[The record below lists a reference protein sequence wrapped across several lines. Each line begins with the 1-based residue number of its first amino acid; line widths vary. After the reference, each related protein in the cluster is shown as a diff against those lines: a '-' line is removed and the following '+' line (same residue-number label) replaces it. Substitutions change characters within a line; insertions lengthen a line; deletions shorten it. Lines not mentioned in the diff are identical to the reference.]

1 MGGRLRKRRPPTLF
15 IQGWMGKRAFSPE
28 ARAGAPA
35 PPGSFGQY
43 FMLRGYQGKFPQVGT
58 GVFIEDSAQVIGDVV
73 IGDHSSVWFNTVVRG
88 DVFYIR
94 IGNSTNI
101 QDSCVL
107 HVTRDRNATILGDFV
122 SVGHGVI
129 LHGCTVESHCLIGMG
144 AIVMDKAVI
153 GEGTIVG
160 AGSLV
165 TQGLKVPPRSL
176 VLGSP
181 AKVVRQLSAAEVESI
196 DQYANN
202 YLMYKENY
210 LKEKG

>member
-1 MGGRLRKRRPPTLF
+1 
-15 IQGWMGKRAFSPE
+15 
-28 ARAGAPA
+28 
-35 PPGSFGQY
+35 
-43 FMLRGYQGKFPQVGT
+43 MLRGYQGKFPQVGA
-58 GVFIEDSAQVIGDVV
+58 GVLIEDSAQVIGDVV

-88 DVFYIR
+88 DVYYIR

-107 HVTRDRNATILGDFV
+107 HVTRDRNPTILGDYV

-129 LHGCTVESHCLIGMG
+129 LHGCTVASHCLIGMG

-165 TQGLKVPPRSL
+165 TQGLKAPPRSL

-181 AKVVRQLSAAEVESI
+181 AKVVRELSATEVESI

>member
-1 MGGRLRKRRPPTLF
+1 
-15 IQGWMGKRAFSPE
+15 
-28 ARAGAPA
+28 
-35 PPGSFGQY
+35 
-43 FMLRGYQGKFPQVGT
+43 MLRGYQGKFPKIGT
-58 GVFIEDSAQVIGDVV
+58 GVFIEDSAQIIGDVV

-88 DVFYIR
+88 DVYYIR
-94 IGNSTNI
+94 IGTSTNI

-181 AKVVRQLSAAEVESI
+181 AKVVRELSSVRGRKHRPIREQLFDVQRELSEGEGLRTILIYASLPQKRESSLHPPTSGMTN
-196 DQYANN
+196 D
-202 YLMYKENY
+202 
-210 LKEKG
+210 

>member
-1 MGGRLRKRRPPTLF
+1 
-15 IQGWMGKRAFSPE
+15 
-28 ARAGAPA
+28 
-35 PPGSFGQY
+35 
-43 FMLRGYQGKFPQVGT
+43 MLRGYQGKFPQMGT

-73 IGDHSSVWFNTVVRG
+73 IGDHSSIWFNTVVRG

-144 AIVMDKAVI
+144 AIVMDKAVV
-153 GEGTIVG
+153 GEGTIIG

-181 AKVVRQLSAAEVESI
+181 AKVVRQLSSAEVESI
-196 DQYANN
+196 DRYANN
-202 YLMYKENY
+202 YLLYKENY